1 MSALATA
8 LDRRPLRFW
17 AAIWLALLSVLTL
30 FSRPLLAQ
38 TSDGER
44 VLAIYLPGVYFARL
58 EDKVELGNELA
69 QQVSQSL
76 SQGQS
81 AGGAGEPRPRLTPRV
96 YATQEALDADAPR
109 IALLL
114 AESPLVAARLSSL
127 QPVAV
132 VAPGGN
138 SETRLL
144 VLASSSI
151 RVLAELRGHKLFSA
165 LPLENPQSFVENLL
179 FEGELGLAR
188 DRLLSARDVG
198 SLLSLASLRK
208 AEAILLYEDDAGQAQ
223 KAGLRPLYVSA
234 PLPRPTLSVYE
245 RRLTAAEIARLR
257 EVMVQFKSSALPAWR
272 SFRGTSEAPYQALRT
287 RQERRPRRLPPLLE
301 LDEDAAQLP
310 LPQPPKAQPKV
321 PLSTYAPSL

>member
-8 LDRRPLRFW
+8 LDRRRPRFW
-17 AAIWLALLSVLTL
+17 AAFWLALLSVLTL

-38 TSDGER
+38 SSDGER

-69 QQVSQSL
+69 QHVSQSL
-76 SQGQS
+76 SQGPGQP
-81 AGGAGEPRPRLTPRV
+81 GEQRLRLTPRV

-188 DRLLSARDVG
+188 DRLQSARDVG

-245 RRLTAAEIARLR
+245 RRLASAEIARLR
-257 EVMVQFKSSALPAWR
+257 EAMAQFKSSALPAWR
-272 SFRGTSEAPYQALRT
+272 SFRATSEAAYQALRT